1 MGAPDTGAAASILVV
16 LPPATGGAD
25 AVSPGTVVAGLPLL
39 RRVVL
44 AGGRAGFGRVWAFG
58 SAPSGDG
65 RPDARPAAPA
75 ADGQG
80 PARAPGRVVVLA
92 ANVVPAPQWFRTLL
106 ELPLAKDTLYVDDAK
121 VAVIES
127 GEPSAILA
135 AATRCRTLAELVT
148 ALGGAVA
155 VVDRALEPRGRF
167 PLATRADLPR
177 AETWLLGSLVKRGE
191 GVTSRY
197 LERRISLAITRRLVA
212 TPVTPNVMT
221 FVSVSIGLA
230 GAPFFLAS
238 SAAYQLPGAL
248 LFLAHSILDGCDGE
262 LARLK
267 FLESRR
273 GAILDY
279 WGDNLVHAAVF
290 SCMAIGW
297 SLAVHALWPLLLGA
311 VLVASSLGAAAVLFR
326 QTLEDEVPTADAPVV
341 ARITEQF
348 SHRDFIYLVVALAAA
363 GKAAWFVAVA
373 SVGTP
378 IFLLLALASRLA
390 ARMR

>member
-1 MGAPDTGAAASILVV
+1 MGAPGTGAAASILVV

-92 ANVVPAPQWFRTLL
+92 ANVVPTPQWFRALL
-106 ELPLAKDTLYVDDAK
+106 ELPLAKDTLYVDDAE

-135 AATRCRTLAELVT
+135 AATRCRTLADLVT
-148 ALGGAVA
+148 ALRGTVA

-177 AETWLLGSLVKRGE
+177 AETWLLGSLIKRCE
-191 GVTSRY
+191 GVTSRWLGKDSAFR
-197 LERRISLAITRRLVA
+197 LE
-212 TPVTPNVMT
+212 
-221 FVSVSIGLA
+221 VS
-230 GAPFFLAS
+230 
-238 SAAYQLPGAL
+238 
-248 LFLAHSILDGCDGE
+248 
-262 LARLK
+262 
-267 FLESRR
+267 
-273 GAILDY
+273 
-279 WGDNLVHAAVF
+279 
-290 SCMAIGW
+290 
-297 SLAVHALWPLLLGA
+297 
-311 VLVASSLGAAAVLFR
+311 
-326 QTLEDEVPTADAPVV
+326 
-341 ARITEQF
+341 
-348 SHRDFIYLVVALAAA
+348 
-363 GKAAWFVAVA
+363 
-373 SVGTP
+373 
-378 IFLLLALASRLA
+378 
-390 ARMR
+390 